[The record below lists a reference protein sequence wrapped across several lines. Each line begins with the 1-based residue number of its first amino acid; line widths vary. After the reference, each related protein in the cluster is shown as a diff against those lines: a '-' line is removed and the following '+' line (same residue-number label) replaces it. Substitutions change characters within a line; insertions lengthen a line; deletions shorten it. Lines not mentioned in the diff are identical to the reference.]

1 MSMNTKPEPEFVPL
15 PADEPIA
22 VDEMRDRVTAF
33 CQQMEQRR
41 SVRQFSTRP
50 VPRDVIEAAVRAAHC
65 APSGANMQPW
75 HFVVVGDPTM
85 KRKIREA
92 AEAQERA
99 FYEKRASGEWL
110 GALSKI
116 GTGPE
121 KSFLEEAPYLIVV
134 FAQRYGLT
142 ESGERVQHY
151 YVNESVGIAT
161 GVLITALHQAGLGVL
176 TYTPSPMRFLHELL
190 ERPENERP
198 FLVLVTGYPAEDA
211 VVPTLE
217 KKPLSEVVTFL
228 TGDASTFE

>member
-1 MSMNTKPEPEFVPL
+1 MKKKSEPEFVPL
-15 PADEPIA
+15 SADAPLA
-22 VDEMRDRVTAF
+22 VNEMRRRVTAF
-33 CQQMEQRR
+33 YQQMAQRR

-50 VPRDVIEAAVRAAHC
+50 VPLDVIEAALRAAHC

-75 HFVVVGDPTM
+75 HFVVVGDPTL
-85 KRKIREA
+85 KRKIRKA

-99 FYEKRASGEWL
+99 FYKQRASEEWL

-121 KSFLEEAPYLIVV
+121 KPFLEDAPYLIVV

-142 ESGERVQHY
+142 ASGERVQHY

-161 GVLITALHQAGLGVL
+161 GGLITALHLAGLGVL
-176 TYTPSPMRFLHELL
+176 TYTPSPMRFLHDLL
-190 ERPENERP
+190 DRPENERP

-228 TGDASTFE
+228 TWDASTFE

>member
-1 MSMNTKPEPEFVPL
+1 MNTKPEPEFVPL
-15 PADEPIA
+15 SADESIA
-22 VDEMRDRVTAF
+22 VDEMRRRVTAF
-33 CQQMEQRR
+33 SQRMQQRR
-41 SVRQFSTRP
+41 SARQFSTRP
-50 VPRDVIEAAVRAAHC
+50 VPRDVIEAALRAAHS

-75 HFVVVGDPTM
+75 HFVVVGDPAL
-85 KRKIREA
+85 KRKVREA

-99 FYEKRASGEWL
+99 FYEKRASEEWL

-121 KSFLEEAPYLIVV
+121 KPFLEDAPYLIVV

-142 ESGERVQHY
+142 ETGERVQHY

-176 TYTPSPMRFLHELL
+176 TYTPSPMRFLHDLL
-190 ERPENERP
+190 DRPENERP

-211 VVPTLE
+211 VAPTLE
-217 KKPLSEVVTFL
+217 RKALSEVVTFL
-228 TGDASTFE
+228 TADSAD